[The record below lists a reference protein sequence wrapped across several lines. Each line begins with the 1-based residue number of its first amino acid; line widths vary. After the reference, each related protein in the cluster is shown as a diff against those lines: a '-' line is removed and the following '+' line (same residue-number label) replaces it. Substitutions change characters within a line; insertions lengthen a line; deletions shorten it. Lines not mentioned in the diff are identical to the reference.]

1 MSKRISRC
9 IERILSID
17 LLISIICL
25 SVLVI
30 LTFAGAIA
38 RYFFRSPIIWMEEVQ
53 TWMMLW
59 TILSG
64 SSYAFRKGAHVSI
77 DILTENFSPLWQ
89 KIVAWFGYLCTMA
102 ALAFFFYFSLRLNIQ
117 FYKTGKI
124 TTTLRIPSWK
134 INCMVSLGSLWMALS
149 ASYYF
154 IRSQFSMGSDEKG
167 EEEQ

>member
-1 MSKRISRC
+1 MSKRISGI
-9 IERILSID
+9 IERILSVDIV
-17 LLISIICL
+17 ISIICL

-30 LTFAGAIA
+30 LTFVGAIA
-38 RYFFRSPIIWMEEVQ
+38 RYFFRSPIVWMEEVQ

-59 TILSG
+59 TILTG

-77 DILTENFSPLWQ
+77 DILTENFSPCWQ
-89 KIVAWFGYLCTMA
+89 KIIAWFGYLCTMA

-134 INCMVSLGSLWMALS
+134 INCMVSIGSLWMALS
-149 ASYYF
+149 ASYCF
-154 IRSQFSMGSDEKG
+154 IRSQFSKTPNEEG
-167 EEEQ
+167 EEQ